1 MCMLI
6 HVAFHLVH
14 KVKFNLVFKIYFS
27 WNEKWMFSQE
37 IIGTNISSLIKSNW
51 VLVCNILICN
61 HVVEKCFFFLH
72 FCCCCMW
79 LRVNSTAFFL
89 KKNYRDKLC
98 LLMQITKMSFSLT
111 LDDTCTI
118 IYIFRM
124 IYRNI

>member
-1 MCMLI
+1 MLI

-37 IIGTNISSLIKSNW
+37 IIGTNISSLKKKAIESWYAISWFVTMLLRN
-51 VLVCNILICN
+51 
-61 HVVEKCFFFLH
+61 VVFSLH

-79 LRVNSTAFFL
+79 LGVNSTAFFL